1 MFKDVS
7 HPEFYLSEKIVRYYI
22 LHLSKSKA
30 FLITERPFSP
40 PKELPIIASNLHICL
55 QFQTPEYNINIAFG
69 KAAITYYRK

>member
-40 PKELPIIASNLHICL
+40 PKR
-55 QFQTPEYNINIAFG
+55 
-69 KAAITYYRK
+69 ITNHCK